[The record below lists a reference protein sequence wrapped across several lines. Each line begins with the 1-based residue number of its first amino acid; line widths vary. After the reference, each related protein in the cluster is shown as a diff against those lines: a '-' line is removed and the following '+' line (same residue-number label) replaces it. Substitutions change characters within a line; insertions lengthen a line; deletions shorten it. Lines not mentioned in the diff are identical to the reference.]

1 MESLNLNTLA
11 NSLPTTQQNAEK
23 ELLNDFKA
31 AALSITTLYRS
42 SRKNSKR
49 AYNAGYAAACQD
61 LLTFIQ
67 QGVSADVGHSP
78 ASSSHAVVEGG
89 GMTIGRVMDW
99 TEARVDAIKA
109 REEEEDEDED
119 RERVAVAAPAVPATR
134 TAPPPVPTKS
144 EGKKPGHPS
153 SSSTA
158 SASSSRVKENMTS
171 LPTPNSP
178 ASHSS
183 TQPPSEPSSPSP
195 PPSAT
200 LPRSSTRSSRSRG
213 TPTKESFRQSTTLP
227 VHFPSTHPHSHSHSH
242 LSHLSDPS
250 TTPSSVSTIQYP
262 ETPIVNVIGAGAK
275 RRHAV
280 MRMLDANTN
289 PPTTTISIGGPS
301 STVSS
306 PGGMMMGGN
315 NNAYTGSTASSLS
328 RRRTRSS
335 RNLTQLQP
343 HNPNISVIQMNPE
356 AMDVEE
362 DGRDR
367 KRVARR

>member
-1 MESLNLNTLA
+1 MESLNLNTLV

-61 LLTFIQ
+61 LLSFIQ
-67 QGVSADVGHSP
+67 QGVSAGDVGQSP
-78 ASSSHAVVEGG
+78 ADSSSHAVEGG

-109 REEEEDEDED
+109 REEEEDEDEE
-119 RERVAVAAPAVPATR
+119 REKGGERAAAAVPASRAAPA
-134 TAPPPVPTKS
+134 PPVGGLKSS
-144 EGKKPGHPS
+144 EGRKPVPVP
-153 SSSTA
+153 
-158 SASSSRVKENMTS
+158 SSSRVKETIAS

-178 ASHSS
+178 ASHAS

-200 LPRSSTRSSRSRG
+200 LPRSGTRPSKSRP
-213 TPTKESFRQSTTLP
+213 TPTKESSGPTMQPIHSL
-227 VHFPSTHPHSHSHSH
+227 SSAHSHSHSH
-242 LSHLSDPS
+242 IHSHLSDPFHSS
-250 TTPSSVSTIQYP
+250 TASSVSAYP
-262 ETPIVNVIGAGAK
+262 ETPIVIGAGTK

-280 MRMLDANTN
+280 MRMLDSS

-306 PGGMMMGGN
+306 PGGIGGN
-315 NNAYTGSTASSLS
+315 NMNYTGTTASSLS
-328 RRRTRSS
+328 KRRTRSS

-343 HNPNISVIQMNPE
+343 HNPNISVIQMSPE

-362 DGRDR
+362 DGRER